1 MTLSAVEGRLK
12 SLCIAD
18 DGRPVTHRE
27 VDNALAAVDGL
38 EQYRLV
44 QEELKKISLA
54 VVSENSHGKRVVRDA
69 KDILH
74 GVFGRGMA
82 IRTSEVN
89 TLLPEK
95 SGKFLLANR
104 DFPLDPFIG
113 IPKTKD
119 IHG

>member
-44 QEELKKISLA
+44 QEE
-54 VVSENSHGKRVVRDA
+54 
-69 KDILH
+69 
-74 GVFGRGMA
+74 
-82 IRTSEVN
+82 
-89 TLLPEK
+89 
-95 SGKFLLANR
+95 
-104 DFPLDPFIG
+104 
-113 IPKTKD
+113 
-119 IHG
+119 